1 MPGQNSS
8 QYTVER
14 RTSGAD
20 LASPAGVQVVVRP
33 LGNPLPLG
41 FLGLMVATTALAM
54 LQLKVL
60 APDQGHV
67 VAIGVL
73 TLTVPLQLVA
83 CVLGFLARD
92 PVAGTGMGILAGTWA
107 GVGFTMLGSPPGAT
121 SAALGVLL
129 LCSAVAMCVP
139 TVAATGKLAALLVM
153 GVSALRFA
161 VTGIGQLTGSSGWLT
176 AAGWV
181 GVVLGLI
188 AAYAALAFE
197 VEDVRH
203 RTVLPVGRR
212 GAGADT
218 MTGDPEAELA
228 SLVHEAGIRKQ
239 L

>member
-1 MPGQNSS
+1 MPGQNSG
-8 QYTVER
+8 QYPVER
-14 RTSGAD
+14 GASGAD

-41 FLGLMVATTALAM
+41 FLALMVATTGLAM

-73 TLTVPLQLVA
+73 VLTVPLQLVA

-107 GVGFTMLGSPPGAT
+107 AAGFAMLGSPPGAT
-121 SAALGVLL
+121 
-129 LCSAVAMCVP
+129 
-139 TVAATGKLAALLVM
+139 TG
-153 GVSALRFA
+153 G
-161 VTGIGQLTGSSGWLT
+161 
-176 AAGWV
+176 
-181 GVVLGLI
+181 
-188 AAYAALAFE
+188 
-197 VEDVRH
+197 
-203 RTVLPVGRR
+203 
-212 GAGADT
+212 
-218 MTGDPEAELA
+218 PEAELA

>member
-1 MPGQNSS
+1 MS
-8 QYTVER
+8 TDER
-14 RTSGAD
+14 SPYAAGVATPTD
-20 LASPAGVQVVVRP
+20 LAATPVVRVAVRP

-41 FLGLMVATTALAM
+41 FLALMVATTGLAM
-54 LQLKVL
+54 LQLHVV
-60 APDQGHV
+60 APEQGRV

-73 TLTVPLQLVA
+73 ALTVPLQLVA

-107 GVGFTMLGSPPGAT
+107 GVGFAMLTSPPGAT
-121 SAALGVLL
+121 SPALGVFLV
-129 LCSAVAMCVP
+129 CSAVAMCVP
-139 TVAATGKLAALLVM
+139 TIAATGKLAALLVM

-161 VTGIGQLTGSSGWLT
+161 VTGVGQLTGSSAWLN

-197 VEDVRH
+197 VEDVHH

-228 SLVHEAGIRKQ
+228 SLVHEAGVRKQ